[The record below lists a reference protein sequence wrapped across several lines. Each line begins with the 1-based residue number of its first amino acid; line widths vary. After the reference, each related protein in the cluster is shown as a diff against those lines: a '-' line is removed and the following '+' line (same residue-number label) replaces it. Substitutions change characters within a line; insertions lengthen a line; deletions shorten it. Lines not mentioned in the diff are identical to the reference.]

1 MLASFLP
8 IVYDRVSCS
17 QGWSH
22 YLVKDKLELLILVPL
37 LPECSDTC
45 VHHNT
50 WFYVAPGIK
59 SRALCK
65 LGKYSTGV
73 V

>member
-1 MLASFLP
+1 MNVRVPFKFLVINF

-37 LPECSDTC
+37 LPECSDYMCT
-45 VHHNT
+45 
-50 WFYVAPGIK
+50 P
-59 SRALCK
+59 
-65 LGKYSTGV
+65 
-73 V
+73 